1 MKEVIDKGKF
11 FNNSLP
17 GQLILDNRNIFEQ
30 KIIVNSFTGYFV
42 KVGSKVVSK
51 LPQLQRSFE
60 MYPKRS
66 DSSLKR

>member
-17 GQLILDNRNIFEQ
+17 NQLILNNRNIFEQ

-42 KVGSKVVSK
+42 KVGSKVACK
-51 LPQLQRSFE
+51 LPQLQKSFE